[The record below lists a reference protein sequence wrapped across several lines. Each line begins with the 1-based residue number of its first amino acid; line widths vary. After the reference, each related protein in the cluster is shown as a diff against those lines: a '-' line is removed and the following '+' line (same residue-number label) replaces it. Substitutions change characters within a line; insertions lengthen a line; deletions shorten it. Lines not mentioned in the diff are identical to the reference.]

1 MKVSIPHKL
10 SEIEAITRVRKI
22 LHESRSKL
30 AEHLTEVEEKWEGNT
45 LHFAFTAQKQHIRGT
60 LEVKDHVF
68 NIYAKLPLMMRL
80 FEGKIE
86 KMIKEQAGQMFL
98 K

>member
-10 SEIEAITRVRKI
+10 SEVEAVTRVRKI
-22 LHESRSKL
+22 LHDSRAKL
-30 AEHLTEVEEKWEGNT
+30 AEHLTDVEEKWEGST
-45 LHFAFTAQKQHIRGT
+45 LHFAFTAQKQHISGT
-60 LEVKDHVF
+60 LEVRDRVF

-80 FEGKIE
+80 FEGKIQ
-86 KMIKEQAGQMFL
+86 KMILEQVNQIFP